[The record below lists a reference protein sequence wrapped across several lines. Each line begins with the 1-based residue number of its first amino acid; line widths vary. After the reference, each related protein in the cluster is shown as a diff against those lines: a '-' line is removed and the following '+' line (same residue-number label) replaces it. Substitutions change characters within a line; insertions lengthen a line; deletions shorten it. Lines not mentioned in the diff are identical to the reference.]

1 MITKEAHVRLIINAD
16 KKSLAKKIAD
26 KIILNISV
34 DKKSLSKLL
43 RYEDE
48 AHYDISFTSKLTA
61 STYKQLE
68 HQSFKLCTNIVKGPW
83 LFQNLAEKYDKY
95 NFTFLA
101 IFNYEAF
108 IKNDPFYNNK
118 LKWALVEIIN

>member
-1 MITKEAHVRLIINAD
+1 MITKDAHIRLIINAD
-16 KKSLAKKIAD
+16 KKSIAKKIVD
-26 KIILNISV
+26 NIIPNISV
-34 DKKSLSKLL
+34 DKKSLSKLSL
-43 RYEDE
+43 YEDDH
-48 AHYDISFTSKLTA
+48 HYDISFTSKLTA

-83 LFQNLAEKYDKY
+83 LFHNLPEKYDKD

-108 IKNDPFYNNK
+108 INNDPFYNDK

>member
-1 MITKEAHVRLIINAD
+1 MITKDAHIRLIINAD

-26 KIILNISV
+26 KIISNVSV
-34 DKKSLSKLL
+34 DKKSISKLAH
-43 RYEDE
+43 YEDDH
-48 AHYDISFTSKLTA
+48 HYDISFTSKLNA
-61 STYKQLE
+61 SSYKQLE
-68 HQSFKLCTNIVKGPW
+68 HQSFKFCTKIVEGPW
-83 LFQNLAEKYDKY
+83 LFQNLPEKYDKD

-108 IKNDPFYNNK
+108 IKNDPFYNDK